1 MAHKWTHYFPVYEA
15 HLARYKNRP
24 AVFIEIGVGAGGSLQ
39 LWKSYLGPFA
49 QIVGLDLIDK
59 SDLEE
64 EQISIRTGHQ
74 SDPEFL
80 QSVIDEFGTPDV
92 VLDDGSHIMDDVG
105 RTFAFLYPRISPVG
119 AYMIEDLHTAYW
131 PEYGGGFGEPQSFI
145 ETAKGL
151 IDELNADHSS
161 GRPRTRPS
169 SQHPRY
175 SMPLLR
181 LNDCL
186 RARSPSSQACAPVG
200 RVPDLVPQR
209 RWSRVRSAGR

>member
-151 IDELNADHSS
+151 IDELNADHARGALEPTEFTASTLS
-161 GRPRTRPS
+161 MHFYDSMIVFERGRHLHKHAPQLGG
-169 SQHPRY
+169 SQIW
-175 SMPLLR
+175 
-181 LNDCL
+181 
-186 RARSPSSQACAPVG
+186 SPSAVG
-200 RVPDLVPQR
+200 HE
-209 RWSRVRSAGR
+209 